1 MSFNHILKVARGKCV
16 KLSAFFNRS
25 AEYCMNPDHS
35 LHPPLKERFFFPLE
49 AHSPLLLNN
58 HSKHFFFFTFLRVL
72 QPSKTGFYHLWS
84 LVHFLFWLFFTLET
98 ILEYNTAASALLYH
112 SLCSKML
119 AQATLWMDAGKSP
132 YESQQCTKMILI
144 NTRIQYVSASLFK
157 C

>member
-1 MSFNHILKVARGKCV
+1 MLFSTEVLNIAWIQITACTHHSKKDFFFLWRHILLYFWIITA
-16 KLSAFFNRS
+16 SI
-25 AEYCMNPDHS
+25 
-35 LHPPLKERFFFPLE
+35 
-49 AHSPLLLNN
+49 
-58 HSKHFFFFTFLRVL
+58 FFFFTFLRVL